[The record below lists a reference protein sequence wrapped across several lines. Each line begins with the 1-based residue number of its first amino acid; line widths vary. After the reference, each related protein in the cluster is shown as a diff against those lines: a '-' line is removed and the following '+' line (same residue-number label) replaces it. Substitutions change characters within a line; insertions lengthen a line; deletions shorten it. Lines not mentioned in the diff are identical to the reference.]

1 MKRYHLD
8 YDEKQ
13 IVYAMIR
20 TDRRNISRGIR
31 SRSPFKR
38 RAAIAIQK
46 AKEDLDI
53 GDTDPEIRKI
63 IVDKLYMSAAYNQSW
78 EQSGETY
85 CSRGMFYQYR
95 KEFIYLIA
103 DNIGLIDGSR
113 RRKQK
118 EK

>member
-1 MKRYHLD
+1 MKRFHLD

-20 TDRRNISRGIR
+20 TDRRNFSRGIR
-31 SRSPFKR
+31 SRSLFEK
-38 RAAIAIQK
+38 RAAIAIKK

-63 IVDKLYMSAAYNQSW
+63 IIDKLYQSAAYSQSW
-78 EQSGETY
+78 EQMGETY

-95 KEFIYLIA
+95 KEFMYLIA
-103 DNIGLIDGSR
+103 DNMGLIDGR
-113 RRKQK
+113 RRQRQK
-118 EK
+118 GI